1 MNTEQLSVMDN
12 LTKHWGGLSLSDK
25 EGPRL
30 RLKKEQ
36 AVKEFCLV
44 AKFLTKCTLNTHAIA
59 NTFQP
64 LWQSKKWFQSQKY
77 GQPRSS
83 FYL

>member
-1 MNTEQLSVMDN
+1 MDN
-12 LTKHWGGLSLSDK
+12 LTKHWGGLSLLDK

-36 AVKEFCLV
+36 AMKEFCLAV
-44 AKFLTKCTLNTHAIA
+44 KFLT

-64 LWQSKKWFQSQKY
+64 LWQSKNGFKVKNMGNHVVLFTFNNKNWVERILLSE
-77 GQPRSS
+77 P
-83 FYL
+83 